1 MMVMKKIYV
10 LIMFGFLCFS
20 CSVDKDELAME
31 ENQIQELNA
40 SFEVEGCET
49 SSFNFNDAGA
59 IEVTNDSEYLYVTL
73 VASEGF
79 SLSKT
84 WLHIAKDFDSFPTV
98 GKGNLPLSKME
109 FSKGFQ
115 PEVQKY
121 TFQIA
126 LADYVGIILIAS
138 NSEFTDGDRNGSYWA
153 GDQMVKFGNWSYF
166 EYTVQICTPPCI
178 DAGPNN
184 SITITESEAA
194 AIPSWD
200 EVRKLYLS
208 LLAPGVVRNGTFD
221 PSIWDMIYQFQAQR
235 TGDFTTTYSIGE
247 GECTDSVEL
256 TIKVMPD

>member
-1 MMVMKKIYV
+1 MHKKYFLMM
-10 LIMFGFLCFS
+10 LGFSFMA
-20 CSVDKDELAME
+20 CSVDKDELNIN
-31 ENQIQELNA
+31 ENQIQEINA
-40 SFEVEGCET
+40 TFEVEGCET
-49 SSFNFNDAGA
+49 ISLNFNDAGT

-79 SLSKT
+79 TLSNT
-84 WLHIAKDFDSFPTV
+84 WLHIANDFDSFPTV

-115 PEVQKY
+115 PEVHKY

-126 LADYVGIILIAS
+126 LSDYEGVILIAS
-138 NSEFTDGDRNGSYWA
+138 NSGFNDGGRNASYWA

-166 EYTVQICTPPCI
+166 EYRVQDCAPPCI
-178 DAGPNN
+178 DAGVNN
-184 SITITESEAA
+184 SITMTESQAA

-208 LLAPGVVRNGTFD
+208 LLAPGVVRSGTFD
-221 PSIWDMIYQFQAQR
+221 PSIWNMIYQFQAQR
-235 TGDFTTTYSIGE
+235 TGELMTTYSIGE

-256 TIKVMPD
+256 TINVVPD

>member
-1 MMVMKKIYV
+1 MKKIYF
-10 LIMFGFLCFS
+10 LMMIGFFFIS
-20 CSVDKDELAME
+20 CSVDKDELDMD

-40 SFEVEGCET
+40 SFVVEGCET

-59 IEVTNDSEYLYVTL
+59 IEVTNDSEYLYITL

-84 WLHIAKDFDSFPTV
+84 WLHIANDFESFPTV
-98 GKGNLPLSKME
+98 GKGNLPVSKME
-109 FSKGFQ
+109 FSKSFQ
-115 PEVQKY
+115 PEVEKY
-121 TFQIA
+121 TFQMA
-126 LADYVGIILIAS
+126 LGDYAGDILIAS
-138 NSEFTDGDRNGSYWA
+138 NSEFTDGGRTTSYWA

-166 EYTVQICTPPCI
+166 EYTVQICAPPCI
-178 DAGPNN
+178 DAGANN
-184 SITITESEAA
+184 SITMTESQAA

-221 PSIWDMIYQFQAQR
+221 PSIWQMIYQFQAQR

-256 TIKVMPD
+256 TIHVVLD

>member
-1 MMVMKKIYV
+1 MKKIYF
-10 LIMFGFLCFS
+10 LTMLGFFCIA
-20 CSVDKDELAME
+20 CSVDKDELAMD

-40 SFEVEGCET
+40 TFEVEGCET
-49 SSFNFNDAGA
+49 IWFNYNDAGR
-59 IEVTNDSEYLYVTL
+59 IEVTNDSEFLYVTL
-73 VASEGF
+73 VASEDF
-79 SLSKT
+79 ALSKT
-84 WLHIAKDFDSFPTV
+84 WLHIANDFDGFPTV

-109 FSKGFQ
+109 FSEGFQ

-126 LADYVGIILIAS
+126 LSDHGGVVLIAS
-138 NSEFTDGDRNGSYWA
+138 NSEFTNGGGKASYWA

-166 EYTVQICTPPCI
+166 EYKVQDCAPPCI
-178 DAGPNN
+178 EAGPDN
-184 SITITESEAA
+184 SLTMTESQAA

-208 LLAPGVVRNGTFD
+208 LLARGVVRDGTFD

-247 GECTDSVEL
+247 GECADSVEL
-256 TIKVMPD
+256 TINVVPD

>member
-1 MMVMKKIYV
+1 MKKIYF
-10 LIMFGFLCFS
+10 LMMYGFFFIS
-20 CSVDKDELAME
+20 CSVDKDELAMD
-31 ENQIQELNA
+31 ENQIQELDA

-49 SSFNFNDAGA
+49 SSVKFNDAGT
-59 IEVTNDSEYLYVTL
+59 IEVTNDSEYLYVSL

-84 WLHIAKDFDSFPTV
+84 SLHIADDFDSFPTV

-109 FSKGFQ
+109 FNRGFQ
-115 PEVQKY
+115 PEVQEY

-126 LADYVGIILIAS
+126 LGDYAGVILIAS
-138 NSEFTDGDRNGSYWA
+138 NSTFTDGTGNASYWA

-166 EYTVQICTPPCI
+166 EYTVQNCASPCI

-184 SITITESEAA
+184 SMELTESEAA

-208 LLAPGVVRNGTFD
+208 LLAPGVVRNGTFN

-235 TGDFTTTYSIGE
+235 TGDFTTKYSIGE

-256 TIKVMPD
+256 TIHVVPD